1 MAVAA
6 WEASAGD
13 AAGRGACV
21 KAAGLTMKALVLESR
36 NAPFRLADV
45 VEPSV
50 RRSTIFGS
58 ATNWI

>member
-1 MAVAA
+1 
-6 WEASAGD
+6 
-13 AAGRGACV
+13 V